1 MLFMRIDAYNQI
13 SQIYNSQTIAKTNR
27 TQTSAGRM
35 DQVSISQAGRDYQI
49 AKNAV
54 SEASDVREDK
64 VAQLKAMIDNGTYK
78 VDEGDFASKLL
89 AQYSAVL

>member
-1 MLFMRIDAYNQI
+1 MRIDAYNQI
-13 SQIYNSQTIAKTNR
+13 SQIYNTQTVSKVGR
-27 TQTSAGRM
+27 TQTRSGLS
-35 DQVSISQAGRDYQI
+35 DQVSISQTGRDYQI

-64 VAQLKAMIDNGTYK
+64 VAQLKAMIDSGSYK

-89 AQYSAVL
+89 ASYGAAM

>member
-1 MLFMRIDAYNQI
+1 MRIDAYNQI
-13 SQIYNSQTIAKTNR
+13 SQIYNTQTMAKTNR
-27 TQTSAGRM
+27 TQMSTSRM
-35 DQVSISQAGRDYQI
+35 DQVSISQVGRDYQI

-64 VAQLKAMIDNGTYK
+64 VAQLKAMVDNGTYK

-89 AQYSAVL
+89 AKYNAIL

>member
-1 MLFMRIDAYNQI
+1 MRIDAYNQI
-13 SQIYNSQTIAKTNR
+13 SQIYNTQTMAKANR
-27 TQTSAGRM
+27 TQMSTGRM
-35 DQVSISQAGRDYQI
+35 DQVSISQVGRDYQI

-64 VAQLKAMIDNGTYK
+64 VAQLKAMVDNGTYK

-89 AQYSAVL
+89 AQYNAIL

>member
-1 MLFMRIDAYNQI
+1 MRIDAYNQI
-13 SQIYNSQTIAKTNR
+13 SQIYN
-27 TQTSAGRM
+27 TQTVSKVGKAQKTSAVS
-35 DQVSISQAGRDYQI
+35 DQVSISQTGRDYQI

-64 VAQLKAMIDNGTYK
+64 VAQLKEMVDSGSYK

-89 AQYSAVL
+89 ASYGAAI

>member
-1 MLFMRIDAYNQI
+1 MRIDAYNQI
-13 SQIYNSQTIAKTNR
+13 SQIYNTQTIAKRNR
-27 TQTSAGRM
+27 TQTGTDRM
-35 DQVSISQAGRDYQI
+35 DQVSISQVGRDYQI

-89 AQYSAVL
+89 AQYNAAL

>member
-1 MLFMRIDAYNQI
+1 
-13 SQIYNSQTIAKTNR
+13 
-27 TQTSAGRM
+27 
-35 DQVSISQAGRDYQI
+35 VSISQTGRDYQI

-64 VAQLKAMIDNGTYK
+64 VAQLKAMIDSGSYK

-89 AQYSAVL
+89 ASYGAAY

>member
-27 TQTSAGRM
+27 TRTSAGRM

-89 AQYSAVL
+89 AQYSTVL